1 MWGFISLGLIG
12 YLLFCDHPI
21 EFKLGLAFVAALF
34 AMANGLANISYRLGK
49 INDKIVVKKE
59 SKDEN

>member
-1 MWGFISLGLIG
+1 MWGFITLGLIG

-21 EFKLGLAFVAALF
+21 EIKLALAFIAALF

-49 INDKIVVKKE
+49 MTEKLIEKKE